1 METKKNP
8 QANLENKRVMFF
20 EIGLIFAL
28 AIIFGAFE
36 WTTSVKEKEVVETT
50 TAFIAEEEVI
60 PVTQQQMKPP
70 PPPPPAPKITDLIDI
85 VEDEISLDDDLDL
98 TNIEDDTD
106 NHVFGDNT
114 DYTGGGFGT
123 ESTGEEDP
131 FVVVE
136 EMPKPFG
143 NVTAWIAKYTKY
155 PPVAQENGVQGKVT
169 VQYVVEKD
177 GSISNVK
184 VLKGVDPSLDKEA
197 VRVVSSMPKWTPGKQ
212 RNKPVRV
219 FYTLPVV
226 FKINNY

>member
-1 METKKNP
+1 M
-8 QANLENKRVMFF
+8 
-20 EIGLIFAL
+20 
-28 AIIFGAFE
+28 
-36 WTTSVKEKEVVETT
+36 
-50 TAFIAEEEVI
+50 
-60 PVTQQQMKPP
+60 
-70 PPPPPAPKITDLIDI
+70 
-85 VEDEISLDDDLDL
+85 DDDLDL

-169 VQYVVEKD
+169 VQFVDRKSTRLNSSHPV
-177 GSISNVK
+177 ISYAVFC
-184 VLKGVDPSLDKEA
+184 LKKKNKKKALPSAVFSLDRKS
-197 VRVVSSMPKWTPGKQ
+197 VV
-212 RNKPVRV
+212 
-219 FYTLPVV
+219 
-226 FKINNY
+226 